1 VFTLRVHYESVK
13 WTIDKR
19 FSDCFKLSE
28 DLNRKYEGVPEFPGR
43 HPKFLHD
50 AYFLQMRQKELEMY
64 FQSFEQGAFATDEM
78 KNFFN
83 AFTELHKL
91 GYEINPDTS
100 KLLPFPNS
108 ENLYCAVVQVPTSS
122 GFLLPHRTTVIRLAS
137 ENLIVYAPVQI
148 DDALNYELIRKGKV
162 SSIIVP
168 NKLHFTFLADWLVR
182 FPDAKIY
189 VPPGIKEKIDVME
202 KAVVLKAQTEEAW
215 KDEVEQILTTGNSF
229 FSEVLLFH
237 KKAKVLIV
245 ADFLINLPASI
256 FSPENQVSPDASVYS
271 ILTTQLFPPT
281 LEDDRPKCSTEHA
294 KYCTDAK
301 LFSALTERLLAL
313 DFHYIIMVYGNIIGL
328 SMTENPGS
336 AKDVLR
342 NACQLILSEVSERW
356 AVTNTLFFIS
366 WFKRLR

>member
-1 VFTLRVHYESVK
+1 
-13 WTIDKR
+13 
-19 FSDCFKLSE
+19 
-28 DLNRKYEGVPEFPGR
+28 
-43 HPKFLHD
+43 
-50 AYFLQMRQKELEMY
+50 
-64 FQSFEQGAFATDEM
+64 
-78 KNFFN
+78 
-83 AFTELHKL
+83 
-91 GYEINPDTS
+91 
-100 KLLPFPNS
+100 
-108 ENLYCAVVQVPTSS
+108 
-122 GFLLPHRTTVIRLAS
+122 VIRLAS
-137 ENLIVYAPVQI
+137 GDLIVYAPVQI

-168 NKLHFTFLADWLVR
+168 NKLHFTFLVDWLVR

-229 FSEVLLFH
+229 FTEVLLFH

-301 LFSALTERLLAL
+301 LFSALMERLLAL
-313 DFHYIIMVYGNIIGL
+313 DFHYIVMVYGNIIGL

-342 NACQLILSEVSERW
+342 NACQAILSEVSERW
-356 AVTNTLFFIS
+356 AVTNSIFSFLGS
-366 WFKRLR
+366 NV